1 MNVTC
6 SIVGNGQWITLRNTT
21 GAATRCQGQR
31 CGERN
36 WGVNMCFCPWSGFS
50 GKTCFE
56 TFLLFFGGG
65 VSVVSFL
72 FFSQEYSLSPVPPL
86 SSDDLWTTVFWQHG
100 GKCGRGEGPWAW
112 GQLRLGSNIA
122 SAVLPAVWPWIT
134 LVWVSLSFFFFYI
147 QVIYFTF
154 VIIGHA
160 YEERDQGA
168 WHTLGV

>member
-1 MNVTC
+1 MGSESHWETQQEQQPGARGSVVGRETGV
-6 SIVGNGQWITLRNTT
+6 SICVSVPEVDFQ
-21 GAATRCQGQR
+21 
-31 CGERN
+31 ERH
-36 WGVNMCFCPWSGFS
+36 VLKHFS
-50 GKTCFE
+50 S
-56 TFLLFFGGG
+56 FFGGG

-168 WHTLGV
+168 WRTLGV